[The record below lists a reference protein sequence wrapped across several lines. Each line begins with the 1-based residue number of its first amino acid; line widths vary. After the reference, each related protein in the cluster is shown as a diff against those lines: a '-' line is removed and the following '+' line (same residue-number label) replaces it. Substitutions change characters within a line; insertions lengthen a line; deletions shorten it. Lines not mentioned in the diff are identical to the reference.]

1 MGFFNFMDTFF
12 FISLGITF
20 ILILLIVYH
29 FKQRMTNLEQKSD
42 TMFEIINNIV
52 KELNIIKQNI
62 IQKPVS
68 SSQIP
73 VNMIPISPF
82 YNELNNDSTH
92 FSLNHPYKKSEPEET
107 HVKMDDDDD
116 SDADDIDDDGDYINS
131 DVSNSETGSYSDGDP
146 DGDESEY
153 SVEFEE
159 TKETKEE
166 DNLENIIKKVDITIE
181 EEKENITF
189 EEIVDLENKDIQE
202 IVPNDIKVIKLDE
215 QEQEPEQEP
224 EPEQTNEPSD
234 LSIHKNEYR
243 KMNIQQLKT
252 LVQTKNLNVDVNK
265 LKKNELVK
273 ILENHNE

>member
-62 IQKPVS
+62 NQKPVS

-82 YNELNNDSTH
+82 YNELNNESTH
-92 FSLNHPYKKSEPEET
+92 FSLNNPYKKSEPEET
-107 HVKMDDDDD
+107 CVEIDE
-116 SDADDIDDDGDYINS
+116 DDIDDADYINS
-131 DVSNSETGSYSDGDP
+131 VDSNSEVSSSYSEGDT

-153 SVEFEE
+153 SVIF
-159 TKETKEE
+159 
-166 DNLENIIKKVDITIE
+166 
-181 EEKENITF
+181 
-189 EEIVDLENKDIQE
+189 
-202 IVPNDIKVIKLDE
+202 DE
-215 QEQEPEQEP
+215 M
-224 EPEQTNEPSD
+224 
-234 LSIHKNEYR
+234 K
-243 KMNIQQLKT
+243 
-252 LVQTKNLNVDVNK
+252 
-265 LKKNELVK
+265 
-273 ILENHNE
+273 